1 MDHEGSIMPEPGAG
15 PSGPIWDQTPVPFEK
30 TLDGTLGFEVMSL
43 TDESARGRVRVTER
57 VRQMW
62 GLVHG
67 GVYAALSEMLASEA
81 TVSAVYGDGM
91 IAVGLSNHT
100 SFLRPVLQ
108 GTVYAEARRLHR
120 GKSTWLWEVFLKDDE
135 DRLCAV
141 SRVTLAIRPRPQDT
155 G

>member
-1 MDHEGSIMPEPGAG
+1 MTEPGSG

-30 TLDGTLGFEVMSL
+30 TLDGTLGFKVLELS
-43 TDESARGRVRVTER
+43 EQSACGRVRITDR

-67 GVYAALSEMLASEA
+67 GVYAALAEMLASEA
-81 TVSAVYGDGM
+81 TVSTVHGEGM

-100 SFLRPVLQ
+100 SFLRPVFE
-108 GTVYAEARRLHR
+108 GTVHAEAQRLHR
-120 GKSTWLWEVFLKDDE
+120 GKSTWLWEVYLKDDE

-141 SRVTLAIRPRPQDT
+141 SRITLAIRPRPQDA